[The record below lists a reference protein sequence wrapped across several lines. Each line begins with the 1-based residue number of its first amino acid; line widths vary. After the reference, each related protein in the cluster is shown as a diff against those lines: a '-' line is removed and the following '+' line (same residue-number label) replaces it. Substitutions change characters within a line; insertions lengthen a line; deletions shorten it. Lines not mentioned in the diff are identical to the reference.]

1 MKFRYAGCIIVLV
14 PDYSSQESDEPDS
27 VLAFLSA
34 MDEIDKKIEKSKD
47 ASPPKKVV
55 KEDMSFLSEIS
66 RPDKVIAAKVKTPT
80 SPTKTSPTKTR

>member
-1 MKFRYAGCIIVLV
+1 
-14 PDYSSQESDEPDS
+14 
-27 VLAFLSA
+27 

-66 RPDKVIAAKVKTPT
+66 RPDKVIAAKVKTPS

>member
-1 MKFRYAGCIIVLV
+1 MV

-80 SPTKTSPTKTR
+80 SPTKTSPTKPR